1 MPAVVCCY
9 RTVEQ
14 PLALYDTKMYVSE
27 NQEAHYHLHPAQR
40 RRKEEIEEER
50 EKNIIIYT
58 LLLSII
64 IIKKCNR

>member
-27 NQEAHYHLHPAQR
+27 NQEAHYHPAQQR
-40 RRKEEIEEER
+40 RRKEEMIEEER
-50 EKNIIIYT
+50 EKNIIYYSV
-58 LLLSII
+58 LLSII
-64 IIKKCNR
+64 Y

>member
-27 NQEAHYHLHPAQR
+27 NQEAHYHPAQR
-40 RRKEEIEEER
+40 RRKEGMIEEER
-50 EKNIIIYT
+50 EKNIIY
-58 LLLSII
+58 II
-64 IIKKCNR
+64 IIHYY